1 MTNEIVANREISLT
15 NFLNLLKEDNLS
27 QKVGDIDYETLWRF
41 VNSEEENLLKTQV
54 ISIEERRVNSK
65 KKILD
70 LDAFV
75 NSLID
80 YLRKQKH
87 LSISK
92 FLKKSGLALSYTT
105 LYRLIEEKEK
115 ELTKKNIVEISRN
128 GNKKNIKIICSKKM
142 ESFLRENKIIG
153 E

>member
-1 MTNEIVANREISLT
+1 M
-15 NFLNLLKEDNLS
+15 
-27 QKVGDIDYETLWRF
+27 
-41 VNSEEENLLKTQV
+41 
-54 ISIEERRVNSK
+54 
-65 KKILD
+65 
-70 LDAFV
+70 
-75 NSLID
+75 
-80 YLRKQKH
+80 RKQKH